1 MPSYLSLLKWTDQG
15 VHNIKA
21 SPQRLDAFKHA
32 AQAAGGRVIFF
43 YSTMGEYDMVL
54 LTELPNDEVAS
65 RLLLSLGAL
74 GNVRSTTM
82 KAFTEEE
89 YRKIVASVP

>member
-1 MPSYLSLLKWTDQG
+1 M
-15 VHNIKA
+15 
-21 SPQRLDAFKHA
+21 
-32 AQAAGGRVIFF
+32 IFF
-43 YSTMGEYDMVL
+43 YSTMGEHDMVL